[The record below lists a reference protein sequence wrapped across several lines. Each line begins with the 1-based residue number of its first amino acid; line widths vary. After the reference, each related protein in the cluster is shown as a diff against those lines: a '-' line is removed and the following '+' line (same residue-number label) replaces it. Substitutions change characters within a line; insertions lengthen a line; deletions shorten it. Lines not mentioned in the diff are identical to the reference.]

1 MSSPT
6 EIAVSKIRDP
16 MPKPSEIAA
25 AKIKDLIPK
34 ILGEDMNERN
44 YARIMIGNLMEN
56 LCMDLEY
63 DKKKSLQTQLAV
75 NKTVMDALGTLA
87 DSWKQPREET
97 RRYDAE
103 RLLIDIADCIST
115 MK

>member
-1 MSSPT
+1 MHT
-6 EIAVSKIRDP
+6 
-16 MPKPSEIAA
+16 PSEIAA
-25 AKIKDLIPK
+25 AKIKGLIPK
-34 ILGEDMNERN
+34 ILGKDMDEREHSRRLITR
-44 YARIMIGNLMEN
+44 YMEN
-56 LCMDLEY
+56 LTDDLGY

-87 DSWKQPREET
+87 DFRQQPREET

-115 MK
+115 ME